1 MIFMDKKD
9 EASIS
14 IMKIIGIS
22 LIFILI
28 FGVTVMAT
36 EIDIRSVQITMANGY
51 TMTVVTT
58 KTSVEEILE
67 DNNIVVEDDERVTP
81 SLDDEITDSNKIL
94 ITSKSEQEVQIAKL
108 SESGVETSLDEI
120 LKSYSPIIEKIVV
133 EQETIPYETITKDAA
148 QGSEDTK
155 NKVIQQGEDGI
166 KEITYKVKY
175 QNEEEIEKI
184 KLSETVVKEPVN
196 KIVQIQKNIT
206 SRAGSTIAKTNVNT
220 NTTNAS
226 TTTGTTKI
234 FKVTAYCSCAK
245 CCGKVTGRT
254 ASGTHATAGQTVA
267 ASGQFAFGT
276 KLIINGQEYTVEDR
290 GGAIQGNRIDIYM
303 NSHAEALAWGVKY
316 LPVQVIE

>member
-22 LIFILI
+22 LIIILI

-36 EIDIRSVQITMANGY
+36 EIDIRSVEITMANGY

-58 KTSVEEILE
+58 KTNVEEILE

-81 SLDDEITDSNKIL
+81 SLDDEITDSNKIV
-94 ITSKSEQEVQIAKL
+94 ITNKSEQEVQIAKL
-108 SESGVETSLDEI
+108 SESGVDTSIDEI

-133 EQETIPYETITKDAA
+133 EQETIPYETITKDAS

-196 KIVQIQKNIT
+196 KIVQVQRNIT
-206 SRAGSTIAKTNVNT
+206 SRSGSTVAKTA
-220 NTTNAS
+220 TTTAS
-226 TTTGTTKI
+226 TSTATGPTRI

-254 ASGTHATAGQTVA
+254 ASGSHAVAGKTVA

-276 KLIINGQEYTVEDR
+276 KLNINGQEYTVEDR

-303 NSHAEALAWGVKY
+303 NSHAEAVAWGVKY
-316 LPVQVIE
+316 LPVQVVE

>member
-1 MIFMDKKD
+1 MNKRD

-14 IMKIIGIS
+14 IVKIIAIS
-22 LIFILI
+22 LILIMI
-28 FGVTVMAT
+28 FGVSVMAT
-36 EIDIRSVQITMANGY
+36 EIDIRSVKITMANGY

-58 KTSVEEILE
+58 KTNVEEILE
-67 DNNIVVEDDERVTP
+67 DNNIFVEEDERVTP
-81 SLDDEITDSNKIL
+81 DLDSDITDTNKIT
-94 ITSKSEQEVQIAKL
+94 ITNKSEQEVQIAKL
-108 SESGVETSLDEI
+108 SESGVETTLDEI

-133 EQETIPYETITKDAA
+133 EQEAIPYETITKDAS
-148 QGSEDTK
+148 QGVADTK

-184 KLSETVVKEPVN
+184 KLSETVIKEPIDR
-196 KIVQIQKNIT
+196 IVQIQRNIT
-206 SRAGSTIAKTNVNT
+206 SRAGSTIVNS
-220 NTTNAS
+220 NNN
-226 TTTGTTKI
+226 GTTKI

-245 CCGKVTGRT
+245 CCCKTTGIT
-254 ASGTHATAGQTVA
+254 ASGTKATAGRTVA

-290 GGAIQGNRIDIYM
+290 GGAIQGNRIDVYM

-316 LPVQVIE
+316 LPVQVAE

>member
-22 LIFILI
+22 LIIILI

-36 EIDIRSVQITMANGY
+36 EIDIRSVEITMANGY
-51 TMTVVTT
+51 KMTVVTT
-58 KTSVEEILE
+58 KTNVEEILE

-81 SLDDEITDSNKIL
+81 SLDDEITDSNKIV

-108 SESGVETSLDEI
+108 SESGVETSIDEI

-133 EQETIPYETITKDAA
+133 EQETIPYETITKDAS

-166 KEITYKVKY
+166 REITYKVKY

-196 KIVQIQKNIT
+196 KIVQVQRNIT
-206 SRAGSTIAKTNVNT
+206 SRAGSTVAKTANN
-220 NTTNAS
+220 NAS
-226 TTTGTTKI
+226 TGTPTGPTRI

-254 ASGTHATAGQTVA
+254 ASGTHAVAGQTVA

-276 KLIINGQEYTVEDR
+276 KLNINGQEYTVEDR

-303 NSHAEALAWGVKY
+303 NSHAEAVAWGVKY
-316 LPVQVIE
+316 LPVQVVE

>member
-22 LIFILI
+22 LIIILI

-36 EIDIRSVQITMANGY
+36 EIDIRSVEITMANGY
-51 TMTVVTT
+51 KMTVVTT
-58 KTSVEEILE
+58 KTNVEEILE

-81 SLDDEITDSNKIL
+81 SLDDEITDSNKIV
-94 ITSKSEQEVQIAKL
+94 ITNKSEQEVQIAKL
-108 SESGVETSLDEI
+108 SESGVETSIDEI

-133 EQETIPYETITKDAA
+133 EQETIPYETITKDAS

-166 KEITYKVKY
+166 REITYKVKY

-196 KIVQIQKNIT
+196 KIVQVQRNIT
-206 SRAGSTIAKTNVNT
+206 SRAGSTVAKTANN
-220 NTTNAS
+220 NAS
-226 TTTGTTKI
+226 TGTPTGPTRI

-254 ASGTHATAGQTVA
+254 ASGTHAVAGQTVA

-276 KLIINGQEYTVEDR
+276 KLNINGQEYTVEDR

-303 NSHAEALAWGVKY
+303 NSHAEAVAGGVKY
-316 LPVQVIE
+316 LPVQVVE

>member
-81 SLDDEITDSNKIL
+81 SLDDEITDSNKIV

-120 LKSYSPIIEKIVV
+120 LKSYS
-133 EQETIPYETITKDAA
+133 A
-148 QGSEDTK
+148 
-155 NKVIQQGEDGI
+155 
-166 KEITYKVKY
+166 
-175 QNEEEIEKI
+175 
-184 KLSETVVKEPVN
+184 
-196 KIVQIQKNIT
+196 
-206 SRAGSTIAKTNVNT
+206 
-220 NTTNAS
+220 
-226 TTTGTTKI
+226 
-234 FKVTAYCSCAK
+234 
-245 CCGKVTGRT
+245 
-254 ASGTHATAGQTVA
+254 
-267 ASGQFAFGT
+267 
-276 KLIINGQEYTVEDR
+276 
-290 GGAIQGNRIDIYM
+290 
-303 NSHAEALAWGVKY
+303 
-316 LPVQVIE
+316 

>member
-81 SLDDEITDSNKIL
+81 SLDDEITDSNKIV

-120 LKSYSPIIEKIVV
+120 LK
-133 EQETIPYETITKDAA
+133 
-148 QGSEDTK
+148 
-155 NKVIQQGEDGI
+155 
-166 KEITYKVKY
+166 
-175 QNEEEIEKI
+175 
-184 KLSETVVKEPVN
+184 
-196 KIVQIQKNIT
+196 
-206 SRAGSTIAKTNVNT
+206 
-220 NTTNAS
+220 
-226 TTTGTTKI
+226 
-234 FKVTAYCSCAK
+234 
-245 CCGKVTGRT
+245 
-254 ASGTHATAGQTVA
+254 
-267 ASGQFAFGT
+267 
-276 KLIINGQEYTVEDR
+276 
-290 GGAIQGNRIDIYM
+290 AIRQ
-303 NSHAEALAWGVKY
+303 
-316 LPVQVIE
+316 

>member
-1 MIFMDKKD
+1 MDKKD
-9 EASIS
+9 GASIS

-28 FGVTVMAT
+28 FGVSVMAT
-36 EIDIRSVQITMANGY
+36 EIDIRSVQITMSNGY

-67 DNNIVVEDDERVTP
+67 DNNIVVEEDERVTP
-81 SLDDEITDSNKIL
+81 SLDSEITESNKIV
-94 ITSKSEQEVQIAKL
+94 ITNKSEQEVQIAKI
-108 SESGVETSLDEI
+108 SESGIQTTLDEI

-133 EQETIPYETITKDAA
+133 EQETIPYETITKDAS
-148 QGSEDTK
+148 QGATDTK

-184 KLSETVVKEPVN
+184 KLSETVIKEPVE
-196 KIVQIQKNIT
+196 KIVQVQKNIT
-206 SRAGSTIAKTNVNT
+206 SRSGSTV
-220 NTTNAS
+220 TTA
-226 TTTGTTKI
+226 TGTTKI

-245 CCGKVTGRT
+245 CCGKTTGMT
-254 ASGTHATAGQTVA
+254 ASGTKATAGHTVA

-303 NSHAEALAWGVKY
+303 NSHAEAVAWGVKY
-316 LPVQVIE
+316 LPVQVVE